1 MSASRRQIMPASTRP
16 ILLAMQGSAAGDRAK
31 SRWRRIVRW
40 AGVIAGWGVSIIA
53 AASIVAWLVG
63 RVLTDRYGWSQWLW
77 WTPTPAAI
85 GLALL
90 GVAAS
95 LRPARTPRRR
105 RRRLVTWTAVF
116 AALAG
121 YFSIIEHRFLAQREP
136 VTDATALRI
145 AHWNLAHPN
154 DRQSPLYVQGLNR
167 IDGDVI
173 VLTSANDVPR
183 SDDVR
188 ARFGDGWTIRGLGVF
203 QIITRLPIRSVEH
216 VHLGGE
222 LDRVFISVVVLD
234 ASQSIG
240 GELVVYLVDLPSE
253 LWRPRAMIA
262 SEVTMLLQGAESPPP
277 DIVVG
282 DFNMTRGSASIARMF
297 PGTRH
302 AFDEAGT
309 GYGATFPRGRPFL
322 HIDHILLGPRV
333 AALAYD
339 LIDPG
344 AGHHVA
350 QAATIVARRAASPR

>member
-1 MSASRRQIMPASTRP
+1 MRRQTMPALTPP
-16 ILLAMQGSAAGDRAK
+16 IIHATHGSPTGDRANG
-31 SRWRRIVRW
+31 RWRRIVRW
-40 AGVIAGWGVSIIA
+40 VVVISGWSVSVIAV
-53 AASIVAWLVG
+53 ASIAAWLVG

-77 WTPTPAAI
+77 WTPTPVAL
-85 GLALL
+85 GVSLL

-95 LRPARTPRRR
+95 LRPARTPHRR
-105 RRRLVTWTAVF
+105 RRRLVAWTAVF
-116 AALAG
+116 ATLAG
-121 YFSIIEHRFLAQREP
+121 YFSIIEHRFLARREP
-136 VTDATALRI
+136 VTDAAALRI

-154 DRQSPLYVQGLNR
+154 DRQSPLYVRGLSQ

-173 VLTSANDVPR
+173 VLTSANDVAR
-183 SDDVR
+183 SDEVR

-203 QIITRLPIRSVEH
+203 QIITRLPIRSVRH
-216 VHLGGE
+216 IHLGAE

-262 SEVTMLLQGAESPPP
+262 SQVMTLLDGAEAPPP
-277 DIVVG
+277 DLVVG
-282 DFNMTRGSASIARMF
+282 DFNMTRGSASITHMF
-297 PGTRH
+297 PGMRH

-350 QAATIVARRAASPR
+350 QAATIVARQVAKPQ